1 MKKPLTYFKVVAVEG
16 ERSADLLLYGFIGQD
31 YWWDDDLKEESLT
44 DIAVIRQLREL
55 ESRFQRINI
64 RINSPGGS
72 VFHGDPI
79 IAAIQ
84 SSKAEI
90 HTYNDGMA
98 ASMAADIWLA
108 APHRHMAG
116 NAKLM
121 IHATSS
127 FAMGTAKDMEQEAQ
141 RLKKFDEAA
150 IATMAKATGM
160 DRDEIR
166 TSFNDYD
173 DHWLTADEVEELG
186 LIEKVEDYDAQDVPA
201 DVERM
206 TYAEMVRH
214 FSSKDDSQSKGLLN
228 RLRDRFFMGTTRHQV
243 EQDPIINNL
252 NQETMTK
259 EDLQRSLQN
268 GDLKAEDLVAE
279 LTGRNFKVETPE
291 QLAQQQLANTLK
303 SVVDEAIKPLEDKI
317 ARLEGNVKQFG
328 DLPGDTQTPTTSVH
342 EPAAKEGNPA
352 KAAWLAQNGPADKA
366 FAEAVKKGEGLKI
379 QTS

>member
-16 ERSADLLLYGFIGQD
+16 ECSADLLLYGFIGQD

-72 VFHGDPI
+72 VYHGDPI

-127 FAMGTAKDMEQEAQ
+127 FAMGTAKDMEQEAE
-141 RLKKFDEAA
+141 RLKKFDQAA

-166 TSFNDYD
+166 TSFYDYD
-173 DHWLTADEVEELG
+173 DHWLTADEVEDLG

-214 FSSKDDSQSKGLLN
+214 FSSKDDSQSKGLLY

-243 EQDPIINNL
+243 EQDPITNIK
-252 NQETMTK
+252 TK
-259 EDLQRSLQN
+259 KIMNAAELRESLQN
-268 GDLKAEDLVAE
+268 GDLKVDDLVAE

-291 QLAQQQLANTLK
+291 QLAQQQLADTLK
-303 SVVDEAIKPLEDKI
+303 TVVADAIKPLADKV
-317 ARLEGNVKQFG
+317 AKLEGNVQQIG
-328 DLPGDTQTPTTSVH
+328 DQPGDTKTHAAPVH
-342 EPAAKEGNPA
+342 DPAAKEGDPA
-352 KAAWLAQNGPADKA
+352 KAAWLAQNGAADKA
-366 FAEAVKKGEGLKI
+366 FAESVKKGEGLKI
-379 QTS
+379 TTS